1 LLRLLVSGSSVD
13 LGTSASINL
22 DEESPVFER
31 DSIPGGFSFPFSVP
45 TTPRNRRILKFPDK
59 VSVPQYGS
67 AEFPFQLFSSGRLVN
82 SGTLSVTE
90 TGKDYRCHLTIG
102 SGDFASRIGDKSLRG
117 LDLGGERHFQLKP
130 EYTFPEDDFALFPVY
145 NPAFMDGTRFES
157 SWSGNKWRLNSY
169 ENGSFYTSD
178 LATFGISPYSYL
190 GYVLRSIFEQHGFM
204 VNENVFT
211 SDPELKSL
219 VLYSARDII
228 RPEAVT
234 TWREITF
241 QTVHGMMTREVPITQ
256 YQRNLDQFHLSDS
269 LPDVPIREFLIS
281 LRNMFNVAF
290 IIRGDSVSIIKRQ
303 ELIQGLPVEDLTSK
317 AVGDPAVILVKPA
330 DGIKLEWSHDEGDQ
344 NFGEGYQ
351 SIDDK
356 KDLVGDPVPDMDAL
370 LALIPGINEI
380 RLVESYDTWYQYA
393 EKENPD
399 TGDSEYL
406 WQAFSNNLQNL
417 TIGNG
422 GEVFSGKISTLL
434 MVKLQREMGGP
445 MIRIPWTVQKSNSAF
460 RPEQDPFTARLLFY
474 RGMQIDSLGGNYP
487 MGSSDNLDFYGNPI
501 PGANLCLRWQGV
513 SGLYRQLWAQYLY
526 WWNTRRQINFTIL
539 KPDRLRFDRVYTIRG
554 NRVILKKRSVR
565 YSLKGVEPSLCE
577 FYTI

>member
-1 LLRLLVSGSSVD
+1 MD
-13 LGTSASINL
+13 LGTTASINL

-45 TTPRNRRILKFPDK
+45 ATPRNRRILKFPDK
-59 VSVPQYGS
+59 VSVPQSGS

-90 TGKDYRCHLTIG
+90 TGLDYRCHLTIG

-157 SWSGNKWRLNSY
+157 SWAGNKWRLNSY
-169 ENGSFYTSD
+169 ENGSFYTSE
-178 LATFGISPYSYL
+178 LATFGISPFPYL

-204 VNENVFT
+204 VTENVFT

-256 YQRNLDQFHLSDS
+256 YQRNLDQFYLSDS

-303 ELIQGLPVEDLTSK
+303 ELIQGLPVEDLTTK
-317 AVGDPAVILVKPA
+317 AVGDPAVILVKSA
-330 DGIKLEWSHDEGDQ
+330 DGIKLEWSHDEEDQ

-356 KDLVGDPVPDMDAL
+356 KDLVGDPVPDMDTL
-370 LALIPGINEI
+370 LALIPEINEI

-399 TGDSEYL
+399 TGESEYL

-474 RGMQIDSLGGNYP
+474 RGMQIDSLGGSYP
-487 MGSSDNLDFYGNPI
+487 MGSSDNLDFNGNPI

-513 SGLYRQLWAQYLY
+513 SGLYSQLWAQYLY
-526 WWNTRRQINFTIL
+526 WWNTRRQINYTVM
-539 KPDRLRFDRVYTIRG
+539 KPDRLRFDRVYSIQG